1 MRWILWIT
9 LFSVFSGILALDAQP
24 LSYQESSIGL
34 QYPQWE
40 GGWTELEFG
49 DINADGNP
57 DIVTIG
63 DHGSPYI
70 NATEHGIMV
79 FFGNGQGAWTVQM
92 TGNFGY
98 GGIAIG
104 DVNNDGFWD
113 VGYGMHHNYS
123 NTDLGDQLIEVALGD
138 GSGTNWIPWDDG
150 LATAGED
157 WGMFGTDFADFN
169 EDGLLDLVSISF
181 GCCAG
186 LHVYLNQ
193 GDGTWV
199 HAWGFLGGNSNL
211 LVTTGDFNRDGHIDL
226 ATTSEYGTVYF
237 GDGTGSFAN
246 ASGNLPTSVDGPSVG
261 DVDGDGA
268 DEIAFTY
275 NGQVQVWKWTGGTT
289 WQSLSSGLPTTGYTF
304 TELGDLN
311 GDGFL
316 DLMAAGDHIVSAW
329 LGDGTGTWTL
339 ATQIPL
345 AGDPQAFRAST
356 DADHNGRID
365 FAVLVEEGTWPSYQ
379 NVLRFFKETH
389 PAESLRIHLQDP
401 RGGERLPA
409 GSVRFLTWTS
419 EVPSG
424 LPSWVRIDLSVDGPD
439 GPWTS
444 LADSS
449 PNAGRFQWTVP
460 SLTSSTCYLRLT
472 VRTPSDSAQDLNPVP
487 FEIFMPERVAEAPP
501 GERLSPQVLILG
513 TTPLLQIPFAGPVLV
528 RVWDSTG
535 RLHGA
540 DRLQGP
546 YQGPWH
552 PRSPLPPGLYFLE
565 VRARS
570 VHVSVPW
577 WVYSSP

>member
-1 MRWILWIT
+1 MRWILWII
-9 LFSVFSGILALDAQP
+9 LFSVLPGILALDAQP

-40 GGWTELEFG
+40 GGSTELEFG

-70 NATEHGIMV
+70 NAPEHGIMV

-98 GGIAIG
+98 EGIAIG
-104 DVNNDGFWD
+104 DVDNDGFWD

-193 GDGTWV
+193 GGGTWV
-199 HAWGFLGGNSNL
+199 HSWGFLGGNSNL

-365 FAVLVEEGTWPSYQ
+365 FAVLVEEGHWHELLDSRDRRVVW
-379 NVLRFFKETH
+379 VLW
-389 PAESLRIHLQDP
+389 LQSHDAS
-401 RGGERLPA
+401 R
-409 GSVRFLTWTS
+409 
-419 EVPSG
+419 
-424 LPSWVRIDLSVDGPD
+424 
-439 GPWTS
+439 
-444 LADSS
+444 
-449 PNAGRFQWTVP
+449 N
-460 SLTSSTCYLRLT
+460 
-472 VRTPSDSAQDLNPVP
+472 
-487 FEIFMPERVAEAPP
+487 EAPTARDHVEDVPALGCPNHLCP
-501 GERLSPQVLILG
+501 GVLQHLLWGAFTLQSHVPEARRSERDPSEEAQVAVLPVRCHELVMVNACE
-513 TTPLLQIPFAGPVLV
+513 LLEVVQLVLV
-528 RVWDSTG
+528 QEVLDELPCVLVLYVDVQGQPEGVGVQRVELAFLSGNGLIEGGILPTWDYG
-535 RLHGA
+535 FCERGLIGA
-540 DRLQGP
+540 CREQHRGYEDVG
-546 YQGPWH
+546 
-552 PRSPLPPGLYFLE
+552 
-565 VRARS
+565 
-570 VHVSVPW
+570 
-577 WVYSSP
+577 